1 MGVGEQRDTW
11 LQYQALLPEKTL
23 GFQSAFQL
31 AGKGE
36 MIPEP
41 VRWGS
46 PTFTHLGD
54 VEGLP
59 GHRTE
64 MLAEFR

>member
-11 LQYQALLPEKTL
+11 LQYQALLLGKAL

-31 AGKGE
+31 AEKGE

-41 VRWGS
+41 VGWDS

-54 VEGLP
+54 
-59 GHRTE
+59 
-64 MLAEFR
+64 MQ